1 MQRLRFTSLV
11 VAVILLIG
19 GPSLAASDQPA
30 PPVLPTGPLPTAPP
44 GQLGYFALLQ
54 PVAQFSANQ
63 PGLDQFAT
71 NLDVALRKAAPISFF
86 RLIGGN
92 APAVKFVSAR
102 TCQQI
107 HVLGFVAPN
116 RTFKIDDASVTVSA
130 RVRVLDCLG
139 NIFFDGASSQSEAR
153 DQNVVPQTQLDAVQA
168 KAIDDVAA
176 KFGAFR
182 TEHEPQWNVLVKTGT
197 LDGSSSAP
205 AVTTPSANDS

>member
-63 PGLDQFAT
+63 AGLDQFAT

-92 APAVKFVSAR
+92 APR
-102 TCQQI
+102 
-107 HVLGFVAPN
+107 
-116 RTFKIDDASVTVSA
+116 
-130 RVRVLDCLG
+130 
-139 NIFFDGASSQSEAR
+139 
-153 DQNVVPQTQLDAVQA
+153 
-168 KAIDDVAA
+168 
-176 KFGAFR
+176 
-182 TEHEPQWNVLVKTGT
+182 
-197 LDGSSSAP
+197 
-205 AVTTPSANDS
+205 